1 MFRRS
6 LALTRFAR
14 IGATAL
20 GLGVAFL
27 FGRASAVDPAL
38 RPTGASIDDILKK
51 NPPAEG
57 EAFRV
62 LPVASGRDSSVSVV
76 RARKALRPHY
86 HEGREETVY
95 VVRGGGTM
103 RLGDKERPIRA
114 GDLVHIPRGVVH
126 GFVNGRRGDT
136 VVVSVMSPPFDGIDR
151 HFLDSPSP

>member
-76 RARKALRPHY
+76 RARKALRPHSQGMSLIIKTR
-86 HEGREETVY
+86 GR
-95 VVRGGGTM
+95 
-103 RLGDKERPIRA
+103 IRRCKKLA
-114 GDLVHIPRGVVH
+114 QIKH
-126 GFVNGRRGDT
+126 
-136 VVVSVMSPPFDGIDR
+136 R
-151 HFLDSPSP
+151 H